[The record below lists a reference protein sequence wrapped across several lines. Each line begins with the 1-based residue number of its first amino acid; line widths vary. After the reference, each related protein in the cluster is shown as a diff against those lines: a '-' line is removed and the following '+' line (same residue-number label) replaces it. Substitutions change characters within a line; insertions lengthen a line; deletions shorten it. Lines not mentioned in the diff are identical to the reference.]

1 MVTIMSV
8 SKWILIPALVAF
20 ATCLPAQSCFS
31 GLPDTLRSAVEQ
43 DNWTIVQP
51 SDLSEADFRV
61 WNADHPGQCPG
72 VAARASSP
80 KAKPY
85 FIVALIL
92 HDGPQNLF
100 EKVLL
105 VTSKKDQPVTKVAIA
120 TRTVNV
126 PYVVW
131 LQKGRLASGNEQAS
145 VANDSFIFEKLV
157 SPASRLLP
165 GSHVNSFAFSK

>member
-1 MVTIMSV
+1 MSV
-8 SKWILIPALVAF
+8 SKWLLLPALLAL
-20 ATCLPAQSCFS
+20 TTYSPAQSCFS
-31 GLPDTLRSAVEQ
+31 GLPNALRSAVEQ

-51 SDLSEADFRV
+51 SDFSEADLRV
-61 WNADHPGQCPG
+61 WNAGHPGQCPG
-72 VAARASSP
+72 VAAKASSP

-92 HDGPQNLF
+92 HDGPTNLL

-105 VTSKKDQPVTKVAIA
+105 VTRKKDHVITKVAIA
-120 TRTVNV
+120 ARTINV

-131 LQKGRLASGNEQAS
+131 LQNGRIASSGEQAS
-145 VANDSFIFEKLV
+145 TANDSFVFEKLV
-157 SPASRLLP
+157 SPTSRLLA